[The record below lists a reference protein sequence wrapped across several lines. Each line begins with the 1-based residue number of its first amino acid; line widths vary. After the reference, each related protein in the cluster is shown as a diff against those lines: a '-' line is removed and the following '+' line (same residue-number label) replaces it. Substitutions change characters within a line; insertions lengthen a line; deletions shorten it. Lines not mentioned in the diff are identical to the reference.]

1 MIDPLQNYFCHK
13 VVLDAQIMISF
24 YLKKKCF
31 VLEISR
37 FSRFLW
43 NPQISTYVT
52 LSWAWLH
59 NGSYTYA
66 YFFWILRTIKM
77 RFSKMLVSCTTNVY
91 NKFFWRFILNSW
103 LLSFLILLYSPFRK
117 NETLEYWDNWLLHDR
132 SKLLNWKGYSSW
144 RHKFAKS
151 WSG

>member
-1 MIDPLQNYFCHK
+1 MGLEKLISRKILRMCQMIDPLQNYFCHK

-43 NPQISTYVT
+43 NPHISTYVT
-52 LSWAWLH
+52 LSWALLH
-59 NGSYTYA
+59 NGSYNYA

-77 RFSKMLVSCTTNVY
+77 RFSKMLVSCTTNVC
-91 NKFFWRFILNSW
+91 NKFLAQCWRLETSFRLFYDFIKMA
-103 LLSFLILLYSPFRK
+103 I
-117 NETLEYWDNWLLHDR
+117 
-132 SKLLNWKGYSSW
+132 
-144 RHKFAKS
+144 
-151 WSG
+151 